1 MTQLLRHIAACN
13 TAHFPGGR
21 IPFHIG
27 PTQVGW
33 LNPPL
38 AKALASHP
46 GITTTPAGLT
56 LAPDH
61 TTQFPTTI
69 RTLSTQGFFRWRDE
83 AFDIR
88 ATPTSPVLA
97 QIDRGAVPAFGIL
110 AQGVHLNGLVHRPD
124 GPHLWVA
131 KRAANKTLDPG
142 KFDNLVAGGIP
153 TGLTALE
160 TLAKEAAEEAAIPQT
175 LIQHA
180 THHASLAYNM
190 ETNEGVRRDIIHCYD
205 LILPPNFT
213 PQATDGEV
221 ESFAL
226 WPITQALQTV
236 RETNQFK
243 FNVNLAL
250 IDLFLRLDLI
260 PEGEGAELRQALNQS
275 VGLRPNPPGAKPLD
289 LNSECA
295 R

>member
-13 TAHFPGGR
+13 TARFPGGR
-21 IPFHIG
+21 IAFHIG
-27 PTQVGW
+27 ATQVGW
-33 LNPPL
+33 LNPAL
-38 AKALASHP
+38 AKALAPHP

-56 LAPDH
+56 LSPDH

-124 GPHLWVA
+124 GLHLWVA

-153 TGLTALE
+153 TGLTPDE

-175 LIQHA
+175 LIQTA
-180 THHASLAYNM
+180 THHASLAYTM
-190 ETNEGVRRDIIHCYD
+190 ETSEGVRRDIIHCYD
-205 LILPPNFT
+205 LILP
-213 PQATDGEV
+213 
-221 ESFAL
+221 
-226 WPITQALQTV
+226 QTSPP
-236 RETNQFK
+236 RHRRRSRK
-243 FNVNLAL
+243 
-250 IDLFLRLDLI
+250 
-260 PEGEGAELRQALNQS
+260 
-275 VGLRPNPPGAKPLD
+275 LRPLAHRPSPPNRPRNQPLQVQREPGADRPVPAAGYD
-289 LNSECA
+289 PGRGGGGVAASA
-295 R
+295 